1 MPWTT
6 AWTTRPRARP
16 NSPAGLFGS
25 PSPDES
31 VRPFRTDPMGDEVD
45 GMPTSEGGDGSI
57 LADLDRH
64 MEGFGR

>member
-1 MPWTT
+1 MDDGVDDPAAST
-6 AWTTRPRARP
+6 AEP
-16 NSPAGLFGS
+16 PAGLFGS

-45 GMPTSEGGDGSI
+45 GMPTFEGGDGSI
-57 LADLDRH
+57 PADLDRH